1 MTATDTKPEDAIL
14 EATRHAALQFAALRF
29 GQLTS
34 RLIWRLRRIPA
45 TGTLGADY
53 TCRTLWDEICVEVQ
67 DGPFNDGLFGGED
80 ETGLPNLSSAFDST
94 IAPIL
99 RAAIEALPQQES
111 VLLTLWAI
119 DDWDEREQT
128 EAAGTVNIDAIMATL
143 RTMLSREASAVDL
156 WKFRE

>member
-1 MTATDTKPEDAIL
+1 MNAPDSAPEDAIL

-34 RLIWRLRRIPA
+34 RLIWRLRRIRA
-45 TGTLGADY
+45 TGIFEGNY
-53 TCRTLWDEICVEVQ
+53 TCRTLWDEYCVELQ
-67 DGPFNDGLFGGED
+67 DGPFDDGLFGGTD
-80 ETGLPNLSSAFDST
+80 EIGLPDVSTAFDST
-94 IAPIL
+94 IDPFL
-99 RAAIEALPQQES
+99 HTAIEALPQQEA

-119 DDWDEREQT
+119 DDWDEREQAET
-128 EAAGTVNIDAIMATL
+128 AGPINIDAMMTTL

>member
-1 MTATDTKPEDAIL
+1 MTTHDTTPEDAIL

-45 TGTLGADY
+45 TGIFGDDY

-67 DGPFNDGLFGGED
+67 DGPFDDGLFGDPD
-80 ETGLPNLSSAFDST
+80 ETELPGVSSASDST
-94 IAPIL
+94 IAPFL
-99 RAAIEALPQQES
+99 RTSIDALPPQEA

-119 DDWDEREQT
+119 DDWDQREQAET
-128 EAAGTVNIDAIMATL
+128 AGTVNIDAMMTML
-143 RTMLSREASAVDL
+143 RTLLSREASAVDL

>member
-1 MTATDTKPEDAIL
+1 MTAPDTKPEDAIL
-14 EATRHAALQFAALRF
+14 EATRHAALQFGALRF

-45 TGTLGADY
+45 TGIFGADY

-67 DGPFNDGLFGGED
+67 DGPFDDGLFGDED
-80 ETGLPNLSSAFDST
+80 ESGLPDLSSAFDRT
-94 IAPIL
+94 IDPFL
-99 RAAIEALPQQES
+99 HTAIEALPQQEA

-119 DDWDEREQT
+119 DDWDEREQAQT
-128 EAAGTVNIDAIMATL
+128 AGTVNIDAMMATL
-143 RTMLSREASAVDL
+143 RTMLSREASVVDL

>member
-1 MTATDTKPEDAIL
+1 MTTQDTATEDAIL
-14 EATRHAALQFAALRF
+14 GATRHAALQFAALRF

-34 RLIWRLRRIPA
+34 RLIWRLRRVPA
-45 TGTLGADY
+45 TGIFGGDY

-67 DGPFNDGLFGGED
+67 DGPFDDGLFGD
-80 ETGLPNLSSAFDST
+80 DDTGFPDLSSAFDST
-94 IAPIL
+94 IAPFL
-99 RAAIEALPQQES
+99 RAAVEALPKQEA

-119 DDWDEREQT
+119 DDWDEREQAQT
-128 EAAGTVNIDAIMATL
+128 AGTVNINAMMATL

>member
-1 MTATDTKPEDAIL
+1 MNDRDTTPEDAIL

-45 TGTLGADY
+45 TGIFGDDY

-67 DGPFNDGLFGGED
+67 DGPFDDGLFGDED
-80 ETGLPNLSSAFDST
+80 ERGLPNVSSAFDST
-94 IAPIL
+94 IAPFL
-99 RAAIEALPQQES
+99 RAAVEALPRQEA

-119 DDWDEREQT
+119 DDWDEREQA
-128 EAAGTVNIDAIMATL
+128 EAAGTVNIDAMMTTL
-143 RTMLSREASAVDL
+143 CTLLSREASAVDL

>member
-1 MTATDTKPEDAIL
+1 MNAPDTAPEDAIL

-45 TGTLGADY
+45 TGIVGDDY

-67 DGPFNDGLFGGED
+67 DGPFDDGLFGDAD
-80 ETGLPNLSSAFDST
+80 ETGLPDVPTAFDRT

-99 RAAIEALPQQES
+99 RAAIEALPQKEA

-119 DDWDEREQT
+119 DDWDEREQAET
-128 EAAGTVNIDAIMATL
+128 VGTINIDAMMTML
-143 RTMLSREASAVDL
+143 RTMLSRKASAVDL

>member
-1 MTATDTKPEDAIL
+1 MTAPAITPAGAIL
-14 EATRHAALQFAALRF
+14 EATRHGALQFAALRF

-45 TGTLGADY
+45 TGIFSDGY

-67 DGPFNDGLFGGED
+67 DGPFDDGLFGDED
-80 ETGLPNLSSAFDST
+80 ETGLANVSSVFDST
-94 IAPIL
+94 IAPFL
-99 RAAIEALPQQES
+99 RAAVEALPRQEA

-119 DDWDEREQT
+119 DDWDEREQA
-128 EAAGTVNIDAIMATL
+128 EAAGTINMDAIMATL
-143 RTMLSREASAVDL
+143 RTTLSREASIVDL

>member
-1 MTATDTKPEDAIL
+1 MTTHDTAPEDAIL
-14 EATRHAALQFAALRF
+14 EASRHAALQFAALRF

-45 TGTLGADY
+45 TGIVGDDY

-67 DGPFNDGLFGGED
+67 DGPFDDGLFGDAD
-80 ETGLPNLSSAFDST
+80 ETGLPDVPTAFDRT
-94 IAPIL
+94 IAPFL
-99 RAAIEALPQQES
+99 RAAIEALPQKEA

-119 DDWDEREQT
+119 DDWDEREQAET
-128 EAAGTVNIDAIMATL
+128 VGTINIDAMMTML